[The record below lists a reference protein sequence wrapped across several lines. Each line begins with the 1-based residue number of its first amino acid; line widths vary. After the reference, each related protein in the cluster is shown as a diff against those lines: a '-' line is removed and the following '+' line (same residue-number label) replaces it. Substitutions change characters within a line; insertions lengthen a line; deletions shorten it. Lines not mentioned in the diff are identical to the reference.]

1 MGPVSLSLIF
11 KPKGLELADEP
22 AFGGLAGGVRG
33 GGVGGDRYVRV
44 EYPILRYLS
53 VNLDPFTYGIKSQ
66 VNILE
71 IHVRF
76 E

>member
-1 MGPVSLSLIF
+1 MSEVQTQR
-11 KPKGLELADEP
+11 PKLADEP

-53 VNLDPFTYGIKSQ
+53 VNLDPFTYIIRSQ
-66 VNILE
+66 LSILE
-71 IHVRF
+71 IYVKF